1 MNFTAEEKER
11 RHTAFQAIIKE
22 FSLEALLLIGETAV
36 GRGLFGDFRYYTNN
50 RTIFYRQ
57 VAVVFAQS
65 KPVLF
70 AGDAIQTEAAAK
82 RSFIPDCRRI
92 SGNLAADVL
101 GLLRERGLSK
111 GRIGVNMEMLPAAW
125 LLHFRKEL
133 PEIEWVECHEAIM
146 RLRFDHSHEEMDV
159 YRKGASL
166 GDGGFEAALEVIK
179 PGVSEYEVVAQIEQY
194 ARRRG
199 GDEHFTLIAS
209 GKFSLGHGKSLPLV
223 YATSGRIIETG
234 DCVTLEIT
242 PRYRGYWTQLV
253 RSIQVGTPN
262 HELERLHRICRDAL
276 NKGLEELRPG
286 KRIRDLVLTMDR
298 YVTGCGYLLKP
309 PLGHFCG
316 VDLVEARVSM
326 DNEMVLTAGMV
337 VILHPT
343 VFTIDERNSFFAG
356 ETYLVSTN
364 GYERLNRAGDELPTV

>member
-1 MNFTAEEKER
+1 MNFTAKEKER
-11 RHTAFQAIIKE
+11 RHRTFQDILQE
-22 FSLEALLLIGETAV
+22 HRLEALLLIGETAV

-57 VAVVFAQS
+57 VAVVFSKS

-82 RSFIPDCRRI
+82 RSFIQDCRRI
-92 SGNLAADVL
+92 GGNLAVDVL

-125 LLHFRKEL
+125 FLYFREQL
-133 PEIEWVECHEAIM
+133 PAIEWVESHDAI
-146 RLRFDHSHEEMDV
+146 RRVRFDHSPEEMDV
-159 YRKGASL
+159 YREGASL
-166 GDGGFEAALEVIK
+166 GDGGFEAALAMIK
-179 PGVSEYEVVAQIEQY
+179 PGVSECEVVAQIEQY
-194 ARRRG
+194 ARKRG
-199 GDEHFTLIAS
+199 GEEDFTLIAS
-209 GKFSLGHGKSLPLV
+209 GKFSLGHDMSLPLV
-223 YATSGRIIETG
+223 YAPSERIIESG

-262 HELERLHRICRDAL
+262 HDLERLHRICRDAL
-276 NKGLEELRPG
+276 NIGLGELRPG
-286 KRIRDLVLTMDR
+286 KRIKDLVLAMER
-298 YVTGCGYLLKP
+298 YVVGRGYLLKP

-316 VDLVEARVSM
+316 VDLVEERVSM
-326 DNEMVLTAGMV
+326 ENEMVLTPGMV

-343 VFTIDERNSFFAG
+343 VFTVDERSSVFAG

-364 GYERLNRAGDELPTV
+364 GYERLNHARDELPIV

>member
-1 MNFTAEEKER
+1 VNFTAEEKKR
-11 RHTAFQAIIKE
+11 RHRAFQDILKE
-22 FSLEALLLIGETAV
+22 CRLEALLLIGETAV

-82 RSFIPDCRRI
+82 RSFIQDCRRI

-125 LLHFRKEL
+125 FLYFRKEL
-133 PEIEWVECHEAIM
+133 PEIEWVESHEDIM
-146 RLRFDHSHEEMDV
+146 RLRFDHSPEEMDV

-166 GDGGFEAALEVIK
+166 GDGGFEAALEMIR

-194 ARRRG
+194 ARQHG

-209 GKFSLGHGKSLPLV
+209 GKFGLGHGNSLPLV
-223 YATSGRIIETG
+223 YAPSERIIESG

-253 RSIQVGTPN
+253 RSIQVGMSN

-276 NKGLEELRPG
+276 NKSLEELKPG
-286 KRIRDLVLTMDR
+286 KRIQDMVMAMDR
-298 YVTGCGYLLKP
+298 YVVGRGYLLKP
-309 PLGHFCG
+309 PLGHLCG

-326 DNEMVLTAGMV
+326 DNEMVLTPGTA

-343 VFTIDERNSFFAG
+343 VFTPDEKASFFAG
-356 ETYLVSTN
+356 ETYLVGTD
-364 GYERLNRAGDELPTV
+364 GCERLNRAGDELPTV